1 MAFSLKRNSVCSG
14 EFLKECSQRPAF
26 ASVCLFKSAAYAS
39 NGFEELL
46 IVEELLVGVRAL
58 DYDLGLAVDGQDG
71 RLSGFLEL
79 ANQDLGISLEF
90 AEGVNVCKVEGHT
103 IRFT

>member
-1 MAFSLKRNSVCSG
+1 M
-14 EFLKECSQRPAF
+14 F
-26 ASVCLFKSAAYAS
+26 ATAGLRL
-39 NGFEELL
+39 G
-46 IVEELLVGVRAL
+46 LLVQVRGLRLEWFRGAVDHRGVLVGIRAL

-79 ANQDLGISLEF
+79 ANQVLRVSLEF